1 MAPDAGMA
9 VGVGLA
15 ILFVLVVPALALVF
29 VVWRV
34 AKARGWP
41 RWVPIAALPLG
52 IVLGLLVTFFVV
64 FDDLGEQYLAQ
75 RAAPTIEVRI
85 PQSYR
90 GTVLVY
96 FADSE
101 PPLHP
106 IAPKRYRVEVP
117 ASGALLTGAYPERR
131 RLDSYVNYELTYANG
146 ERPPLTT
153 PSSGGG
159 SLNDVSYARFFVGN
173 EDEYRLD
180 YEARQAK
187 GTMFD
192 EPAILESLRAARAA
206 KN

>member
-9 VGVGLA
+9 IGVGLA
-15 ILFVLVVPALALVF
+15 ILLVLVVPALALVF
-29 VVWRV
+29 IVWRV

-85 PQSYR
+85 PQNYR
-90 GTVLVY
+90 GTVLVF
-96 FADSE
+96 FAESE
-101 PPLHP
+101 PPLQP

-117 ASGALLTGAYPERR
+117 ASGALLTGSYAQRQRVY
-131 RLDSYVNYELTYANG
+131 SYVNYELSYATG

-159 SLNDVSYARFFVGN
+159 AFNDVSYARFFVGN
-173 EDEYRLD
+173 EDEYRAD

-187 GTMFD
+187 GTLFD
-192 EPAILESLRAARAA
+192 EQGILKSLQAGRTTKR
-206 KN
+206 